1 MATRNLAANVSGY
14 AALLLEYSP
23 RPIRSER
30 QYQRVMRQIDELMR
44 KPKLN
49 RAQDNLLEVLAALV
63 TQYEQKSHL
72 APDVTPGKMVMHLI
86 EVRGVTKAH
95 VARETGIPR
104 QTITNIVSGT
114 RGISK
119 ANRDKLAD
127 FFCVSPDVFVDS
139 E

>member
-1 MATRNLAANVSGY
+1 MPTRNLGANVSGY
-14 AALLLEYSP
+14 DALLLEYSP

-30 QYQRVMRQIDELMR
+30 QYQRVLRQIDELMSN
-44 KPKLN
+44 PKLN

-63 TQYEQKSHL
+63 AQYEQKHHP
-72 APDVTPGKMVMHLI
+72 APDVTPHEMVRHLI

-119 ANRDKLAD
+119 ANRDKLANY
-127 FFCVSPDVFVDS
+127 FGVAPGVFIDS